1 MSAKQDGEGM
11 ALSEGMGAQ
20 EAKAPGEDTVVGKL
34 AGYDDEEERPFDL
47 GEGEQIENP
56 MQKPIL
62 SKVVV
67 NIGVG
72 EAGEKVSRAANLL
85 ESLTGQKAVRT
96 AARKTNRDLGVRKS
110 ELIGCKVTLRKE
122 KAEEFLK
129 KALDAVDGTLQSR
142 WFDRE
147 GNFAFG
153 IEEHINI
160 PGVQYDPQIGIYGM
174 DVCVT
179 VEKPGYRIKRRKIRK
194 RRIPRH
200 HRVDRLESMR
210 FIRDKFGVRVV

>member
-1 MSAKQDGEGM
+1 MSAKEVSQGVAVIGETATEETGI
-11 ALSEGMGAQ
+11 
-20 EAKAPGEDTVVGKL
+20 PGEDLTGRDDVR
-34 AGYDDEEERPFDL
+34 YDDDEEKPFDL
-47 GEGEQIENP
+47 GPGEQIENP
-56 MQKPIL
+56 MQRPIL

-72 EAGEKVSRAANLL
+72 EAGEKVARAANLL

-122 KAEEFLK
+122 RAEEFLRR
-129 KALDAVDGTLQSR
+129 ALDAVDGTVQSR
-142 WFDRE
+142 WFDGE

-179 VEKPGYRIKRRKIRK
+179 VERPGYRIKRRKLRK
-194 RRIPRH
+194 RKVPGH
-200 HRVDRLESMR
+200 HRVDRLQSMR